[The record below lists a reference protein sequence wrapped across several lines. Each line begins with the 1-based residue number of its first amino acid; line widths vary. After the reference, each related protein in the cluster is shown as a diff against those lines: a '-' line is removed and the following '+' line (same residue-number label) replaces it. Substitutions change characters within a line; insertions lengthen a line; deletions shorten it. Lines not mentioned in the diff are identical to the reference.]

1 MAVKMYDP
9 SAVSILLAGVLPITG
24 VAEGSFVSVAKDT
37 PYYTTSKSTDGQV
50 YRTFQNDNT
59 FTIKITLASSSE
71 SNGWFDKLLKA
82 DVITQKGIFPLFI
95 KDMSGSS
102 FFYSTSS
109 WIEAEPN
116 LVFADNVE
124 ALEWTIRS
132 SQGLINYGGNDGEA
146 SLEEDILN
154 TVISALPVLSG
165 VF

>member
-24 VAEGSFVSVAKDT
+24 VAEGTFVSVAKDT

-59 FTIKITLASSSE
+59 FTVKITLASSSE

-95 KDMSGSS
+95 KDNSGSS

-109 WIEAEPN
+109 WIEVEPS
-116 LVFADNVE
+116 LVFADDVE

-132 SQGLINYGGNDGEA
+132 SQGLINYGGNDGKA

-154 TVISALPVLSG
+154 TVTSALPILSG